1 MSRVLAC
8 LLLLLSSTACFAEDH
23 EFMAW
28 VGLRSGTLAAFDHDT
43 LTEGTVIGWRHDVAL
58 RPWLR
63 LRLGGDRA
71 ETHASSVEPKAPGVQ
86 RRADYRL
93 EQTAWR
99 IGLVPRLQ
107 AGPATLMLG
116 AEWLWMSSEEVGDS
130 TGLYGEGRR
139 RRDGL
144 SLGGTSQIP
153 LAESLELVGEASGY
167 RVDELEGVDAGMRLI
182 WSPQTRAWRGTRLY
196 LEGIER
202 RVIGPETELRERD
215 VRLGV
220 SRRF

>member
-1 MSRVLAC
+1 MSRALTG
-8 LLLLLSSTACFAEDH
+8 LLLLLSSMTSRADDS

-43 LTEGTVIGWRHDVAL
+43 LTEGTAVGWRNDVAL

-63 LRLGGDRA
+63 LRVGGDRA
-71 ETHASSVEPKAPGVQ
+71 ETEARDVEAKAPGVQ

-93 EQTAWR
+93 EQTLWR
-99 IGLVPRLQ
+99 LGLIPRIQ
-107 AGPATLMLG
+107 AGPVTLMLG
-116 AEWLWMSSEEVGDS
+116 AEWLWMRSEEGGDS
-130 TGLYGEGRR
+130 EGLFGDGQR

-153 LAESLELVGEASGY
+153 LAASLALVGEASGY